1 MYKNAC
7 SHVWL
12 VKGSEDGN
20 MGAYTSKKK
29 AFIAAWAYVAMDEPD
44 INLDNLPS
52 PPKENYFEVRDA
64 RDGGSPLSA
73 TVERLHVS

>member
-1 MYKNAC
+1 
-7 SHVWL
+7 
-12 VKGSEDGN
+12 
-20 MGAYTSKKK
+20 
-29 AFIAAWAYVAMDEPD
+29 MDEPD

>member
-1 MYKNAC
+1 MYKQ
-7 SHVWL
+7 VWL

-29 AFIAAWAYVAMDEPD
+29 AQMAAFAYVFMDEPNV
-44 INLDNLPS
+44 NLDNLPS
-52 PPKENYFEVRDA
+52 PPKENYFTVEDA

-73 TVERLHVS
+73 TVERLYVS